1 MPDLD
6 PPRFIRDAAGLQS
19 LAEDLRGIVRAG
31 VDTES
36 NSLHAYRERVCLIQI
51 SIPGLDFLIDP
62 LALSD
67 LAPLKDFFED
77 PGVEKIFHA
86 AEYDLLCLRRD
97 FSLRVRGLYDTH
109 AASRAL
115 GSKECGLNALL
126 AREFGLTLD
135 KAMQRANWGR
145 RPLPERMLDYARL
158 DTHYLPALRDR
169 LGEAITSA
177 GLEEELS
184 DECRRLEMIPELES
198 TEPEGNPFWKL
209 RGVFELTPPQR
220 AILFSLY
227 EWREQEA
234 RRIDRPPFQVLSG
247 ESMIQLA
254 QTSPASFKELID
266 HGIPERIAARWG
278 RTILQAV
285 ERGKGRKPPVPQRN
299 GHLDEQAQARLEA
312 IRKWRKQRAGTRGVE
327 SDVILA
333 RDAMFRIARQAPH
346 TLAALGEVPGLG
358 PYRLGKYGEE
368 ILAVINSLGV

>member
-19 LAEDLRGIVRAG
+19 LAEDLRGIVRAA

-67 LAPLKDFFED
+67 LAPLKDFFEN
-77 PGVEKIFHA
+77 PGIEKIFHA

-126 AREFGLTLD
+126 AREFGITLD

-145 RPLPERMLDYARL
+145 RPLPDRMLDYARL

-169 LGEAITSA
+169 LAEAIASA
-177 GLEEELS
+177 GLEEELG
-184 DECRRLEMIPELES
+184 DECRRLEMIPDLES

-209 RGVFELTPPQR
+209 RGNTLTPTVWSSPLR
-220 AILFSLY
+220 D
-227 EWREQEA
+227 
-234 RRIDRPPFQVLSG
+234 RR
-247 ESMIQLA
+247 
-254 QTSPASFKELID
+254 
-266 HGIPERIAARWG
+266 
-278 RTILQAV
+278 
-285 ERGKGRKPPVPQRN
+285 
-299 GHLDEQAQARLEA
+299 
-312 IRKWRKQRAGTRGVE
+312 
-327 SDVILA
+327 
-333 RDAMFRIARQAPH
+333 
-346 TLAALGEVPGLG
+346 
-358 PYRLGKYGEE
+358 
-368 ILAVINSLGV
+368 